1 MGRGAIPRLR
11 GDLFGPS
18 HQRADPSQSTGLA
31 KPPPRPG
38 RGILTRTNPEGLK
51 ALRLLALERDTT
63 LQDLAVEALND
74 VLAKYG
80 GRRVVKNPAGGGYA
94 GRALR
99 LSRGQC

>member
-1 MGRGAIPRLR
+1 MAAKKTKQRSS
-11 GDLFGPS
+11 GP
-18 HQRADPSQSTGLA
+18 L
-31 KPPPRPG
+31 RPG

-80 GRRVVKNPAGGGYA
+80 RRRAVRNPTAGG
-94 GRALR
+94 
-99 LSRGQC
+99 